1 MYNWENKVRHLCP
14 HLENLLGVIK
24 PHLGSLAKRTFKI
37 AWTISISKLSNAKS
51 KKCNINALIKEMIET
66 EIWCLLNLFSFLK
79 VILFYLS
86 LLRIIAHSTTKG
98 VGRPPKL
105 CLLPNPQTC
114 LCCYHF
120 KEPSKFSSGVNK
132 GTYCLFSILPAAAWA
147 PVKSCLQLCSG
158 LLLISIEPRA
168 GVGTNM
174 KRLFRKSNNPW
185 GVGEPLC
192 SSITPSL
199 S

>member
-1 MYNWENKVRHLCP
+1 M
-14 HLENLLGVIK
+14 
-24 PHLGSLAKRTFKI
+24 RTFK
-37 AWTISISKLSNAKS
+37 TVCTLTISKLSSTKF

-79 VILFYLS
+79 VILFYLP

-105 CLLPNPQTC
+105 CLLPNPPTC
-114 LCCYHF
+114 LCCYPF
-120 KEPSKFSSGVNK
+120 DEPSKFSSGVNK
-132 GTYCLFSILPAAAWA
+132 GTYCLFPILPAVAWA

-168 GVGTNM
+168 GVGKNR
-174 KRLFRKSNNPW
+174 KRLFRKTNNPQ
-185 GVGEPLC
+185 GVDEPLC